1 MLELITLTLT
11 KQDGQIC
18 LSVQCHETGKRFS
31 VSTEQAHENQIR
43 PLVRYAHTMR
53 NYGFKFAA
61 IEACLIRLIRRAT
74 QASAA

>member
-18 LSVQCHETGKRFS
+18 LAVQCHETGKRFS

-43 PLVRYAHTMR
+43 PLVRHAHAMR
-53 NYGFKFAA
+53 KYGFKFTA
-61 IEACLIRLIRRAT
+61 IEACLIRLMRRAS

>member
-18 LSVQCHETGKRFS
+18 LSVQCNETGKRFT
-31 VSTEQAHENQIR
+31 VSTEQAHEDQIR
-43 PLVRYAHTMR
+43 PLVRHAHTMR
-53 NYGFKFAA
+53 KYGFKFAA
-61 IEACLIRLIRRAT
+61 IESCLIRLMRRTT